1 MRVASANE
9 ASSFCMASSGSVEQ
23 RKDVGKGERNQHQ
36 RRHDPEDGLVGSS
49 NLGNR
54 ADLAWLARL
63 HRTEDALPG
72 KVQRYQRRA
81 DEDRAKGS
89 STVRLPIQAPL
100 KPSAT
105 STSGPR
111 QQVEARMA
119 AS

>member
-36 RRHDPEDGLVGSS
+36 RRHDPEDGFVGSS

-63 HRTEDALPG
+63 HRTEDASPG
-72 KVQRYQRRA
+72 KGQRYQRRP
-81 DEDRAKGS
+81 DEDRAIGFEY
-89 STVRLPIQAPL
+89 
-100 KPSAT
+100 
-105 STSGPR
+105 R
-111 QQVEARMA
+111 QVADPGTAEAECHEHKRAEA
-119 AS
+119 AG